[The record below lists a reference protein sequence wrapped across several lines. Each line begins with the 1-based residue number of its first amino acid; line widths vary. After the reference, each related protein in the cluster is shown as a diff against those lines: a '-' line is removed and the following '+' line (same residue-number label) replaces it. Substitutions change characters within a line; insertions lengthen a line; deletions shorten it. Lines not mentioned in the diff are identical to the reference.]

1 MCGILFP
8 TFEISQILTSS
19 LISFLLLLLEH
30 SWFTVL
36 CRFSAVQPSDPV
48 LLMCVLLFS
57 CHLPPGS
64 LPRDWVYFP
73 VLHSRTQCI
82 DFQLTSV
89 YSGPILCMIKIFF
102 FETSFMIQNI
112 FGFDKY
118 LMSTCKACWGKCCL
132 WLAVRRQLRVTSLP
146 PAYAPLLAEHWP
158 SLCAVFVLPLC
169 LVQSA
174 QWFKIAK

>member
-64 LPRDWVYFP
+64 LPRDW
-73 VLHSRTQCI
+73 CI
-82 DFQLTSV
+82 
-89 YSGPILCMIKIFF
+89 
-102 FETSFMIQNI
+102 
-112 FGFDKY
+112 
-118 LMSTCKACWGKCCL
+118 
-132 WLAVRRQLRVTSLP
+132 
-146 PAYAPLLAEHWP
+146 
-158 SLCAVFVLPLC
+158 SLCCTAGLSALIFNLLPFIQGLYFAWLKSFFLRLLLWSRIFLVLINISCPLAKHVGGSAVFGSRLEGSWGWRRYLQHMLLCWLNTGHLSVLYLSCQYVWYSPHSDL
-169 LVQSA
+169 
-174 QWFKIAK
+174 K